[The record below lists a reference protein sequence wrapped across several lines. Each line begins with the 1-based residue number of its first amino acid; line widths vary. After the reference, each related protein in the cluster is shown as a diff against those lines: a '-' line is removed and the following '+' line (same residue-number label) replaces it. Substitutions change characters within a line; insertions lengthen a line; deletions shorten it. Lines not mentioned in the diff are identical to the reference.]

1 MFEHFTQPAREIVV
15 YAQVEAS
22 LLGHGYVGTEHL
34 LLGVLREGEGAG
46 ARALRG
52 LGVDLDT
59 TRADVADVIG
69 RGPLD
74 VAGKDAEALRSIGID
89 VDEVRRRIEEAFGP
103 GALDR
108 LPPDRW
114 RWRRSRRCDPLPG
127 HVPFTPKAKK
137 VLQLSLREATALGH
151 GSIGTEHILLGLA
164 REREGIAA
172 QLLQRRGAGDRDIRR
187 LVEAEIERGRGMPG
201 RSA

>member
-1 MFEHFTQPAREIVV
+1 MFERFTHSAREVVV
-15 YAQVEAS
+15 YAQVEAG
-22 LLGHGYVGTEHL
+22 LLGHGYIGTEHL
-34 LLGVLREGEGAG
+34 LLGVLREGDGAG
-46 ARALRG
+46 ARVLKS

-59 TRADVADVIG
+59 TRADVVDVVG
-69 RGPLD
+69 KGPLD
-74 VAGKDAEALRSIGID
+74 ANEKDAEALRAIGID

-108 LPPDRW
+108 LPPGRW
-114 RWRRSRRCDPLPG
+114 RWRRTRRCDPLPG
-127 HVPFTPKAKK
+127 HVPFTHKAKK

-187 LVEAEIERGRGMPG
+187 LVATEIERGEGSPG